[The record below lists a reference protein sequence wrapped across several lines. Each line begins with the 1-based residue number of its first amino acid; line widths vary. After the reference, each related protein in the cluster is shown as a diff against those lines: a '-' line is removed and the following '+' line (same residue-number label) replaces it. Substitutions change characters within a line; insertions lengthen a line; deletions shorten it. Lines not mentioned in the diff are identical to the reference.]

1 MSSDLGPGYD
11 RANSAVPRRLCLMVT
26 SGSTATAF
34 LRGYIDYLVADGWQ
48 VALICSNGPGV
59 AEMAKAAGAR
69 YFPLEMNRDPSPLKD
84 MASLLSAFAL
94 LRRLRPD
101 AVVYATP
108 KAALIGALASYIAG
122 VPQRV
127 YEVWGLRLET
137 SRGLARRLFAVFEKL
152 TVDLSTRVIANSRSL
167 AERMRD
173 LGVAGRAPVLVLGA
187 GSSHGVD
194 TERFSARASM
204 PLLDETLSRELAESD
219 APIVG
224 FVGRL
229 NPDKGIDV
237 LTEAIKLCVDRGVS
251 LQVLIVGRAD
261 GAAVTPLVRAGQG
274 KAVVHIAGF
283 VTDPRAC
290 FKAMD
295 ILVLPSRREGFPNVV
310 LEAAGME
317 VPAIVS
323 DATGSIDSVVHGV
336 TGIVTPTG
344 DSGALADAIIR
355 LVDDTGLR
363 RSMGQAARLRAV
375 NEFQPRQVWA
385 AHSDAWRA

>member
-1 MSSDLGPGYD
+1 
-11 RANSAVPRRLCLMVT
+11 MVT